1 MHDYSNKPFISSGRS
16 ENNIWRNRNVNI
28 VGKWIHVTAVYRKD
42 RDCFMYLDNE
52 KSELKRKEKKKLK
65 KVEMNCL

>member
-1 MHDYSNKPFISSGRS
+1 M
-16 ENNIWRNRNVNI
+16 NI